1 MMNFSHGKAVCS
13 YLAGI
18 ILALSA
24 VPVRAAN
31 ERPTV
36 VGLQFVP
43 LLDYLK
49 QTLADPRLSGAR
61 VGVRVDDL
69 SSGKTLF
76 AHNPDLL
83 LNPASVTKTF
93 TTAAGLCLLH
103 PDYRF
108 KTEVYARNEP
118 KEGVIKGPLYLK
130 GYGDPFLIDQRLHY
144 LALELQALDIKK
156 IEGPIIVDDS
166 FFDDVREGPGWS
178 QDSSSRA
185 YQAPVSALS
194 LDFNTV
200 RVLVFP
206 GAQAGKPARV
216 ELMPESDHFRL
227 VNHIVTRRGRSRVRI
242 ETESLGRRTRVTARG
257 HVFPDFP
264 GSRRYLRIYNPTLYT
279 GYSFREALGQ
289 LGIRTQR
296 RVRRG
301 TAPHSAELIYTLRSP
316 ALGELVRKV
325 NKRSQNF
332 MAEQIFKTMGAEFL
346 GVPGSWYKGQQ
357 VMNAFLA
364 EEVGIPAGSYVLHN
378 GSGLNDVNRV
388 SVSHVV
394 KLLRYMWR
402 RFDVRPDF
410 LASLAVA
417 GADGTVAGR
426 FIQPA
431 LVRTMRLKTGGLHNV
446 RALAGYINTRGDRV
460 YAFAM
465 IVNDFYCEGYQ
476 ASHTIDRLATAI
488 ARADANLQV
497 EEQIEV
503 LPLDG
508 EDQSLLISP
517 AGPPEGTEE
526 EDIPV
531 GEQPEEKKGGE

>member
-1 MMNFSHGKAVCS
+1 MNFIQGNALRFF
-13 YLAGI
+13 LAGV
-18 ILALSA
+18 ILALYVA
-24 VPVRAAN
+24 PARAAD
-31 ERPTV
+31 ERSSV
-36 VGLQFVP
+36 VGLQFMP

-49 QTLADPRLSGAR
+49 RALADPRLSGAR
-61 VGVRVDDL
+61 LGVRVDDL
-69 SSGKTLF
+69 ASGKTLF
-76 AHNPDLL
+76 AHNPNLL

-108 KTEVYARNEP
+108 KTEIYARNEP
-118 KEGVIKGPLYLK
+118 QEGIIKGPLYLK

-156 IEGPIIVDDS
+156 IDGPIIVDDS
-166 FFDDVREGPGWS
+166 FFDDIRDGPGWS
-178 QDSSSRA
+178 QDDSSRA

-194 LDFNTV
+194 LDFNTI

-206 GAQAGKPARV
+206 GAQAGQKARV
-216 ELMPESDHFRL
+216 ELMPDSDHFRL
-227 VNHIVTRRGRSRVRI
+227 VNHVVTRRGYARVRI
-242 ETESLGRRTRVTARG
+242 ETENFGRRTRVTARG

-264 GSRRYLRIYNPTLYT
+264 GSRRYLRIYNPTRYT

-289 LGIRTQR
+289 LGIRTR
-296 RVRRG
+296 RSVRRG
-301 TAPHSAELIYTLRSP
+301 AVPHSAELIYTLRSP

-332 MAEQIFKTMGAEFL
+332 MAEQIFKTLGAEFL
-346 GVPGSWYKGQQ
+346 GVPGTWYRGQQ

-388 SVSHVV
+388 SASQIVE
-394 KLLRYMWR
+394 LLRYMWR

-460 YAFAM
+460 YAFAI
-465 IVNDFYCEGYQ
+465 IVNDFFCEGYQ
-476 ASHTIDRLATAI
+476 ASRIIDRLATAI

-508 EDQSLLISP
+508 EDQSPLISP

-526 EDIPV
+526 EDIPA
-531 GEQPEEKKGGE
+531 GEQPEEKKGSE